1 LSRDGTIL
9 LAWGDG
15 TYKFRLGWGEL
26 AEIQQ
31 ASDAGPFVVLD
42 RLNNGTCRL
51 KDISEV
57 IRWGL
62 IGGGLTPFEASKLV
76 ETYVERRP
84 PAESRLTAS
93 AILMAGCLGSPEEN
107 IEKKSGAPSQDSV
120 LPISPTE
127 NSGSEPYTP

>member
-1 LSRDGTIL
+1 M
-9 LAWGDG
+9 
-15 TYKFRLGWGEL
+15 FRLGWGEL

-31 ASDAGPFVVLD
+31 ASDAGPFVVME
-42 RLNNGTCRL
+42 RLNNGSCRL

-62 IGGGLTPFEASKLV
+62 IGGGLTPVEASKLV
-76 ETYVERRP
+76 TTYVEKRP
-84 PAESRLTAS
+84 PAESRLTAY
-93 AILMAGCLGSPEEN
+93 AILMAGCLGAPEEK
-107 IEKKSGAPSQDSV
+107 IEKKSEAPSQDGS